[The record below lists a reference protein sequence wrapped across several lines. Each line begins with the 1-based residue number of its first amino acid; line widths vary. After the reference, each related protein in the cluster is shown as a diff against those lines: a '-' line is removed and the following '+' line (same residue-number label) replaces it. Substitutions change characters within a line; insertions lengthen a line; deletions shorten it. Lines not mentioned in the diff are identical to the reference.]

1 MIVECPNCS
10 TKYRLDRPA
19 KNEGLKLRCTRCRH
33 VFNLPRNEKSDEEMR
48 QTESE
53 AGNEHDFLLGDVSAD
68 EAGGRSRKTRIVV
81 FIVILAAIIGISLY
95 VSLPRIAEHVY
106 IPYLSSD
113 EGRGEVTL
121 KKTFAEDDLRN
132 ISLENIRQY
141 FVNNEAIGQMFVIEG
156 RAVNL
161 FDHPRSMVMLRAVL
175 YDPDG
180 EAVKKNEFLCG
191 NIASL
196 FQLQI
201 SSREE
206 LESIL
211 NSRLGVL
218 TTNKYIAPGAS
229 TPFMTVFYNPPE
241 DVAEFGL
248 EVIEVLVPAG

>member
-10 TKYRLDRPA
+10 TKYRLDRPG
-19 KNEGLKLRCTRCRH
+19 KDKGLKLRCTRCRH
-33 VFNLPRNEKSDEEMR
+33 VFNLPQNEKTDDEMR

-53 AGNEHDFLLGDVSAD
+53 TLSEHDFLLGDVSGT
-68 EAGGRSRKTRIVV
+68 ETAGKARKTRNAV

-95 VSLPRIAEHVY
+95 VALPRIAEHVY
-106 IPYLSSD
+106 IPYLSTD
-113 EGRGEVTL
+113 EGRSEVTL
-121 KKTFAEDDLRN
+121 KKIFAEDELRN

-141 FVNNEAIGQMFVIEG
+141 FVTNEAIGQMFVVEG
-156 RAVNL
+156 RAVNR

-180 EAVKKNEFLCG
+180 EAVRKNEFLCG
-191 NIASL
+191 NVASL

-218 TTNKYIAPGAS
+218 TTNKHIAPGAS

-241 DVAEFGL
+241 EVVEFGL
-248 EVIEVLVPAG
+248 EVIEVHRPAG